1 LSKGIHDSR
10 SGPVTDHARQ
20 GEPAIGHAITR
31 IQRSSSDV
39 PDDEVSLLGVLNVA
53 LRYRTMVLGTA
64 LTLAVVTGAIL
75 LLMPR
80 TYTSSS
86 SFIVQSRRQP
96 STVSGLAAQFGLSLP
111 NADPSQSP
119 AFYEDLLHS
128 RELLAEVVDSTFVV
142 RTGQRES
149 RGALTDLLQ
158 ARGRSP
164 ALRREAAI
172 KRLGHLIS
180 TSTDAKTG
188 VVHLNAKFKQPELA
202 EQVNRLLL
210 SLLNRF
216 NLITRQSQASAE
228 RAFTER
234 RLEQVRGD
242 LNRAEDV
249 LRTFNQQNRD
259 IRNSPELSLQQ
270 DRLNREV
277 LLRQQVYSTLAQ
289 AYEQAKIEEVRDTP
303 ALTVLQTPEI
313 PVKPNSR
320 YLVLFVLAA
329 LMLGAILGLLV
340 AMAREGLRNA
350 KRIGGAELEEFE
362 QLRRATLEDLRH
374 PLRAISRSRRG
385 PKGSVAAP

>member
-1 LSKGIHDSR
+1 VS
-10 SGPVTDHARQ
+10 DHARQ

-340 AMAREGLRNA
+340 AMAREALRNA

>member
-340 AMAREGLRNA
+340 AMAREALRNA

>member
-1 LSKGIHDSR
+1 M
-10 SGPVTDHARQ
+10 A
-20 GEPAIGHAITR
+20 
-31 IQRSSSDV
+31 
-39 PDDEVSLLGVLNVA
+39 
-53 LRYRTMVLGTA
+53 
-64 LTLAVVTGAIL
+64 
-75 LLMPR
+75 R

-96 STVSGLAAQFGLSLP
+96 STISGLAAQFGLSLP
-111 NADPSQSP
+111 TADPSQSP

-128 RELLAEVVDSTFVV
+128 RELLAAVVDSTFVV

-149 RGALTDLLQ
+149 RAALTELLHV
-158 ARGRSP
+158 RGRSP

-172 KRLGHLIS
+172 IRLGHLIS

-188 VVHLNAKFKQPELA
+188 VVHLSAKFKQPELA

-234 RLEQVRGD
+234 RLEEVRGD

-249 LRTFNQQNRD
+249 LRAFNQQNRD

-303 ALTVLQTPEI
+303 ALTVLQTPET

-320 YLVLFVLAA
+320 YVVLFVLAA
-329 LMLGAILGLLV
+329 LMLGGILGLLL
-340 AMAREGLRNA
+340 AMAREALGDA
-350 KRIGGAELEEFE
+350 KRIGGVELEEFE

-374 PLRAISRSRRG
+374 PLRALSRSRRG
-385 PKGSVAAP
+385 SKGSIAAP